1 MSESKSQLQN
11 SFSIQLDDESTLNEF
26 INILEGS
33 LRLIPTLKTDE
44 DQTTY
49 YSSGDVSATIQAI
62 LGYINEQIPGR
73 FKMVEVSPQNY
84 TIQYTPSEE
93 NQK

>member
-1 MSESKSQLQN
+1 MPKQLHN
-11 SFSIQLDDESTLNEF
+11 SFSIQLDDESTFNEF

-33 LRLIPTLKTDE
+33 LHLISTLKTDE

-49 YSSGDVSATIQAI
+49 YSSGDVFATIQAI

-73 FKMVEVSPQNY
+73 FKMAEVSPQNY
-84 TIQYTPSEE
+84 TIQYTPSDEKKE